1 MVYRTSDRSLIG
13 RLFGS
18 LGTSETLLIQSV
30 KKELETTQTP
40 TLDEEAQDELS
51 HNFLDSLI
59 YVMLPVSTKHIF
71 IESIDTRNVRTRPP
85 RTDFTDF

>member
-1 MVYRTSDRSLIG
+1 M
-13 RLFGS
+13 
-18 LGTSETLLIQSV
+18 LIQSV
-30 KKELETTQTP
+30 KKEFETTQTP

-59 YVMLPVSTKHIF
+59 YVMLPVSTEIIF
-71 IESIDTRNVRTRPP
+71 FEIIDTRNVRTRPP